1 LLSKALLLIMIGVTR
16 GLKQMAIKRRKLV
29 IKKNNAETINKW
41 EQTDKNWNGDNEN
54 WEDLF

>member
-1 LLSKALLLIMIGVTR
+1 MIGVTR
-16 GLKQMAIKRRKLV
+16 GLKQMAIKRRKLI

-41 EQTDKNWNGDNEN
+41 QETNKNWNGDTEN

>member
-1 LLSKALLLIMIGVTR
+1 MIGVTR

>member
-1 LLSKALLLIMIGVTR
+1 MIGATR

-29 IKKNNAETINKW
+29 IRKNNAEIINKW
-41 EQTDKNWNGDNEN
+41 EETDKNWGAVNDN

>member
-1 LLSKALLLIMIGVTR
+1 MLFKAFLLIMIGSTR

-29 IKKNNAETINKW
+29 IKKNQAETINKW
-41 EQTDKNWNGDNEN
+41 QETDKSWNADSDN